1 MAEMSVVPFDEVR
14 GAERWDAEYYGPTP
28 KGLMAALS
36 KLNAQPLTNFIATAQ
51 RGLAPEYA
59 PHGKVPVVRTVN
71 VRDLE
76 FSDAR
81 QEYVTEGFFRNASK
95 GAIGQFDIVAT
106 STGVGTLGRVFCNLT
121 DTAYFADGHITV
133 LKPKPD
139 TDYAY
144 ITAVLQ
150 SRIGQIQFE
159 RWQRGSSG
167 QIEIYPEDI
176 LRILI
181 PTLPENIQNKVSS
194 LWLESIDLV
203 QCAKTF
209 YPEAEQELLERLG
222 WGELQKQKSELF
234 YVESTAELDRM
245 SRVDAEHFQPKFR
258 RLREHLLKQG
268 AAQLGAVCASV
279 AKGTQPSVYVDDG
292 EVVVV
297 KSKNVFSQGVDFDN
311 CERTTMDA
319 YADIPAR
326 LASGDLVINSTGFG
340 TLGRAAFIPPRNE
353 KIVASVDLVILRLQQ
368 EVLPEYAALFLSSP
382 AGLAQSEMFQTGS
395 SGQLHLYPQHIKEF
409 LIYLPRNRDGS
420 IDLAWQKKLADK
432 VVGASQAKQQAQEK
446 LAQAKKL
453 VEDAVESA
461 RRPCRPT

>member
-1 MAEMSVVPFDEVR
+1 MAEMSVVSFDEVCD
-14 GAERWDAEYYGPTP
+14 AERWDAEYYGPTP
-28 KGLMAALS
+28 KGLIAALS
-36 KLNAQPLTNFIATAQ
+36 NLNAKPLADFITTAH
-51 RGLAPEYA
+51 RGLAPEYT

-81 QEYVTEGFFRNASK
+81 QEYVTDEFFRNARK

-121 DTAYFADGHITV
+121 NTVYFADGHVTV
-133 LKPKPD
+133 LKPKSGV
-139 TDYAY
+139 DYSY
-144 ITAVLQ
+144 LSAVLQ

-176 LRILI
+176 LRMLI
-181 PTLPENIQNKVSS
+181 PSLPENIKSKISS
-194 LWLESIDLV
+194 LWRESVDLV
-203 QCAKTF
+203 QRAKTF
-209 YPEAEQELLERLG
+209 YPEAEQELLERLS
-222 WGELQKQKSELF
+222 WNKLQKQKSELF
-234 YVESTAELDRM
+234 YVENTTEFDRM
-245 SRVDAEHFQPKFR
+245 SRVDAEHFQPRFR
-258 RLREHLLKQG
+258 RLREHLLKNG
-268 AAQLGAVCASV
+268 AASLGSVCASV
-279 AKGTQPSVYVDDG
+279 AKGTQPSSYIDDG
-292 EVVVV
+292 EVLVV
-297 KSKNVFSQGVDFDN
+297 KSKNVFGQGIDFDN

-326 LASGDLVINSTGFG
+326 LATGDVVINSTGFG
-340 TLGRAAFIPPRNE
+340 TLGRAAFISPRDE

-382 AGLAQSEMFQTGS
+382 IGLAQSEMFQTGS
-395 SGQLHLYPQHIKEF
+395 SGQLHLYPPHIKEF

-420 IDLAWQKKLADK
+420 IDLEWQKKLADK
-432 VVGASQAKQQAQEK
+432 VLGASQAKIQAQEK

-453 VEDAVESA
+453 VEDAIESIA
-461 RRPCRPT
+461 HKRT

>member
-1 MAEMSVVPFDEVR
+1 MAEVSVTQFAEIQK
-14 GAERWDAEYYGPTP
+14 AERWDSEFYSPTP
-28 KGLMAALS
+28 ASLIAALEIV
-36 KLNAQPLTNFIATAQ
+36 NACPLTNFIATAQ

-59 PHGKVPVVRTVN
+59 PNGTVPVVRTVN

-76 FSDAR
+76 LSNAR
-81 QEYVTEGFFRNASK
+81 QEYVTEDFFENANK

-106 STGVGTLGRVFCNLT
+106 STGMGTLGRVFCNLT
-121 DTAYFADGHITV
+121 DTPYFADGHITV
-133 LKPKPD
+133 LKPKPGV
-139 TDYAY
+139 DYAY
-144 ITAVLQ
+144 LSAVLQ

-181 PTLPENIQNKVSS
+181 PSLPHLQNKIS
-194 LWLESIDLV
+194 LLWRDAVELV
-203 QCAKTF
+203 QRAKNF

-222 WGELQKQKSELF
+222 WEKLQKQKPELYF
-234 YVESTAELDRM
+234 VEGTAELDRM
-245 SRVDAEHFQPKFR
+245 ARVDAEHFQPKFQ
-258 RLREHLLKQG
+258 RLRKHLLNQG
-268 AAQLGAVCASV
+268 AAQLGSVCASI
-279 AKGTQPSVYVDDG
+279 AKGTQPSSYIEDG

-297 KSKNVFSQGVDFDN
+297 KSKNVFGQGIDFDN

-326 LASGDLVINSTGFG
+326 LASGDVVINATGFG
-340 TLGRAAFIPPRNE
+340 TLGRAAFIPVRDE

-368 EVLPEYAALFLSSP
+368 KVLPEYAALFLSSP

-409 LIYLPRNRDGS
+409 LIYLPRNCDGS

-453 VEDAVESA
+453 VEEAIESKGVH
-461 RRPCRPT
+461 